1 METALLDSILGPR
14 TGISVTRG
22 RLVLPGR
29 EMFVDF
35 LLSIEGDN

>member
-1 METALLDSILGPR
+1 MEIGLLDSLMGPH
-14 TGISVTRG
+14 TGVSVTRG
-22 RLVLPGR
+22 RLVLTGG